1 VFLAKKTITIQ
12 KGTNKHNINDLG
24 GAS

>member
-1 VFLAKKTITIQ
+1 VFLTKTIAIQ

-24 GAS
+24 GAR

>member
-1 VFLAKKTITIQ
+1 VFLVKTIEIQ

-24 GAS
+24 GAR

>member
-1 VFLAKKTITIQ
+1 VFLAKTIAIQ

-24 GAS
+24 GAR

>member
-1 VFLAKKTITIQ
+1 VFLAKTIAIH

-24 GAS
+24 GAR